1 MLSSTPALLTS
12 AANQGVQT
20 SQRLDA
26 SLPCAACRPIVKHG
40 ARGDYSQAVRASVA
54 GASKQA
60 YQMAEQLEKA
70 AARAGVLD
78 QMQQGQ
84 QAAEQAG
91 SMLQQQMQG
100 ADP

>member
-1 MLSSTPALLTS
+1 M
-12 AANQGVQT
+12 
-20 SQRLDA
+20 
-26 SLPCAACRPIVKHG
+26 
-40 ARGDYSQAVRASVA
+40 RASVA

-70 AARAGVLD
+70 AAKAGVLE

-91 SMLQQQMQG
+91 SILQQQMQG
-100 ADP
+100 ALNSGPASCQSLSATPKAARRAHRVGAEALTLGWSTMYAVLPPTMMLYG